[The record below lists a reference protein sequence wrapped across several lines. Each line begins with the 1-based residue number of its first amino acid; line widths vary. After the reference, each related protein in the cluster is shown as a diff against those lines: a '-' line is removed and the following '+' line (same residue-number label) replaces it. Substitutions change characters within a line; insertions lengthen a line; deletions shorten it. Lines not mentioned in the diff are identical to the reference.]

1 VKVSKKFCFLPV
13 CFSIALTTQLIAQ
26 PQPIPLLPNSG
37 VFSDERDIPSLTP
50 YPAPPE
56 RASGAAVVVCPGGGY
71 QNLAM
76 DHEGV
81 QIARWLNGLGIH
93 AFVLKYRLG
102 PRHKHPAM
110 LDDVSAAFRLVRS
123 RAAEWNVD
131 PKRLGVWGFSAGGHL
146 ASTISTHF
154 TPETRPDFSI
164 LSYPVISC
172 TEEWRHKGSCRN
184 LLGGDNP
191 DPALAKLLSNELQ
204 VTKNTPPTFIFH
216 TTDDQSV
223 PVENAL
229 AYYAALRKSGVEAE
243 MHIFEHGRHGVGLAG
258 DNWILSSW
266 SDLLAKWLVR
276 HGLAK

>member
-1 VKVSKKFCFLPV
+1 MLISRFL
-13 CFSIALTTQLIAQ
+13 IALALAGLACGQT
-26 PQPIPLLPNSG
+26 PIPLLPNAG
-37 VFSDERDIPSLTP
+37 VFTDERDVPSLTP
-50 YPAPPE
+50 YLAAPE
-56 RASGAAVVVCPGGGY
+56 RATGAGVVVCPGGGY

-76 DHEGV
+76 DHEGL
-81 QIARWLNGLGIH
+81 QIARWLNGLGVH

-110 LDDVSAAFRLVRS
+110 LDDVSAAFRLVRAK
-123 RAAEWNVD
+123 AAEWKVD
-131 PKRLGVWGFSAGGHL
+131 AKRLGVWGFSAGGHL
-146 ASTISTHF
+146 AATISTHF
-154 TPETRPDFSI
+154 TAETRPDFSI
-164 LSYPVISC
+164 LAYPVINC

-191 DPALAKLLSNELQ
+191 DPALARLLSNEMQ
-204 VTKNTPPTFIFH
+204 VTKDTPPTFLFH

-229 AYYAALRKSGVEAE
+229 AYYAALRKHGVEAE

-276 HGLAK
+276 HGIAK

>member
-1 VKVSKKFCFLPV
+1 
-13 CFSIALTTQLIAQ
+13 
-26 PQPIPLLPNSG
+26 
-37 VFSDERDIPSLTP
+37 
-50 YPAPPE
+50 
-56 RASGAAVVVCPGGGY
+56 
-71 QNLAM
+71 M

-81 QIARWLNGLGIH
+81 QIARWLNGLGVH

-110 LDDVSAAFRLVRS
+110 LDDVSAAFRLARS
-123 RAAEWNVD
+123 RAAEWKLD
-131 PKRLGVWGFSAGGHL
+131 GKRLGVWGFSAGGHL
-146 ASTISTHF
+146 AAMISTHF

-164 LSYPVISC
+164 LAYPVINC

-191 DPALAKLLSNELQ
+191 DPELAKYLSNETQ
-204 VTKNTPPTFIFH
+204 VTKNTPPTFLFH

-229 AYYAALRKSGVEAE
+229 AYYAALRKNGVEAE

-258 DNWILSSW
+258 DNWILSTW

-276 HGLAK
+276 HGIAR

>member
-1 VKVSKKFCFLPV
+1 MLTLRVLFLAS
-13 CFSIALTTQLIAQ
+13 FALACAAQ
-26 PQPIPLLPNSG
+26 TPIPLIPNPG
-37 VFSDERDIPSLTP
+37 VFTDERDVPSLTP
-50 YPAPPE
+50 YLAAAD
-56 RASGAAVVVCPGGGY
+56 RATGAGVVVCPGGGY

-76 DHEGV
+76 DHEGL
-81 QIARWLNGLGIH
+81 QIAKWLNGLGVH

-110 LDDVSAAFRLVRS
+110 LDDVSAAFRLARS
-123 RAAEWNVD
+123 KASEWKLD

-164 LSYPVISC
+164 LSYPVINC

-184 LLGGDNP
+184 LMGGENP
-191 DPALAKLLSNELQ
+191 DPALAKFLSNETQ
-204 VTKNTPPTFIFH
+204 VTKDTPPTFLFH

-229 AYYAALRKSGVEAE
+229 AYYAALRKNGVESE
-243 MHIFEHGRHGVGLAG
+243 MHIFEHGRHGVGLAP
-258 DNWILSSW
+258 DNWILSTW

-276 HGLAK
+276 HGIAK